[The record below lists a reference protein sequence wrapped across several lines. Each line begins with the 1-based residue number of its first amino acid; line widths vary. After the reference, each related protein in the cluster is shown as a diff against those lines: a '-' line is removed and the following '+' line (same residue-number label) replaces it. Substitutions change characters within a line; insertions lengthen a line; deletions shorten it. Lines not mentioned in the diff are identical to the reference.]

1 MLAELDYL
9 IKFHVRFYFLRAA
22 AMVISLG
29 NIYSAGVRRLLR
41 NTKYGRLM
49 RINYSRNCS
58 PLNVQQKSSRN

>member
-22 AMVISLG
+22 AMVILG

-49 RINYSRNCS
+49 RINYSRNCG
-58 PLNVQQKSSRN
+58 PLNVQQEE